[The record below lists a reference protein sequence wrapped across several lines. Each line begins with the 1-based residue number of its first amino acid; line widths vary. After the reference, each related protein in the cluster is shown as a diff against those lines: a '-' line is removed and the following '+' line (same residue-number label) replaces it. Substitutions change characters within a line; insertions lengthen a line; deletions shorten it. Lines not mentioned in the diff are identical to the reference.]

1 MWCAIADGCI
11 FLSPRQARGPG
22 RPAQGLRLSG
32 LRRRDLPSDPVE
44 LFQRWF
50 NQVLEAEILEPNAMV
65 LSCCEGEQPNSRTL
79 LLKAFD
85 ARGLVF
91 FTNTLSRKARAI
103 AANARV
109 SLLFP
114 WYALERQLSIEGKA
128 QPISAAD
135 AFAYFRSRPRGSQ
148 IGAWVLQQS
157 RVISSRALLDA
168 QWQALQYRFRQG
180 DIPLPPAWG
189 GYRVE
194 PTRFE
199 VWQGLPNRLHDRF
212 CYRRAPASE
221 QPTEPTGWNVERLA
235 P

>member
-1 MWCAIADGCI
+1 MSSSPADKTTN
-11 FLSPRQARGPG
+11 
-22 RPAQGLRLSG
+22 PADLRRSYGLAG
-32 LRRRDLPSDPVE
+32 LRRRDLPSDPLE

-50 NQVLEAEILEPNAMV
+50 NEALAADILEPNAMV
-65 LSCCEGEQPNSRTL
+65 LSCCAGDQPSSRTV

-91 FTNTLSRKARAI
+91 FTNTRSRKAREI

-114 WYALERQLSIEGKA
+114 WYALERQLSIEGIA
-128 QPISAAD
+128 TPISAAD

-148 IGAWVLQQS
+148 IGAWVSQQS

-168 QWQALQYRFRQG
+168 QWQAMQERFRRG
-180 DIPLPPAWG
+180 EIPLPPAWG

-199 VWQGLPNRLHDRF
+199 FWQGRPNRLHDRF
-212 CYRRAPASE
+212 CYQRDPSCQHTSE
-221 QPTEPTGWNVERLA
+221 HGHWNLERLA